1 MKLKVN
7 EMYKTDTGYIVPLS
21 HFTKEA
27 GAKYAIVRVLTY
39 REYTYLVKHV
49 TFNQQDFRDAL
60 HLKQNERIEI
70 I

>member
-21 HFTKEA
+21 HFTQEA

-39 REYTYLVKHV
+39 REYTYLVRHV
-49 TFNQQDFRDAL
+49 TFCQQDFRDAL
-60 HLKQNERIEI
+60 NLKKNERIEI
-70 I
+70 V

>member
-7 EMYKTDTGYIVPLS
+7 EMYKTDIGFIVPLS

-49 TFNQQDFRDAL
+49 TFNQQDFRDVL

>member
-21 HFTKEA
+21 HFTQEA

-39 REYTYLVKHV
+39 REYTYLVKHT
-49 TFNQQDFRDAL
+49 TFGQQDFRDAL
-60 HLKQNERIEI
+60 NLKKNERIEI